1 MQRNIRAAD
10 MNVIVT
16 RAADGLL
23 RRSFTVAEIR
33 RMVEAGILAE
43 DENFELID
51 GEVVPTSP
59 KGNQHEVIKS
69 ALTEMLISLKSPEL
83 RLGVESTLYLD
94 DRTFVEP
101 DLCLYP
107 KRILPEDVNG
117 SDVVLAIEVAASSMG
132 YDRGLKARL
141 YAARHQRVLG
151 RRCRHARYVGAPA
164 PAGRRPVGQH
174 REGGRNYACRTDR
187 PAADRNPHGG
197 PRLTAQ
203 TISSRRS
210 ASHSQRAPLARYP
223 TIQIGR
229 R

>member
-141 YAARHQRVLG
+141 YARHGINEFWVVDAATRDTWVHLRPQADGQWGSIEKVD
-151 RRCRHARYVGAPA
+151 AITPVAPTA
-164 PAGRRPVGQH
+164 LPQIAIRM
-174 REGGRNYACRTDR
+174 
-187 PAADRNPHGG
+187 AD
-197 PRLTAQ
+197 LD
-203 TISSRRS
+203 
-210 ASHSQRAPLARYP
+210 
-223 TIQIGR
+223 
-229 R
+229 